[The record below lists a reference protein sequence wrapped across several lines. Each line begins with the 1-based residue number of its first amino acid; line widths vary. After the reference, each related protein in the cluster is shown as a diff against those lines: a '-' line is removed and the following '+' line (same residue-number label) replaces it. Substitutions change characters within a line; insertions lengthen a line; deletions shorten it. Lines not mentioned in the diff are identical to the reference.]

1 MMIVELRP
9 HIGQMATAVGVVDV
23 EHDQWI
29 VLAGVEK
36 DQVRQV
42 GYLGKKPGSK
52 VQPIVSLPNSV
63 WESITKELAKLPQL
77 AGVKQPD
84 VVSYSTVVFMD
95 DSEQQDED
103 SEDGDE

>member
-1 MMIVELRP
+1 MIVELRP

-52 VQPIVSLPNSV
+52 IQPVVSLPDSV
-63 WESITKELAKLPQL
+63 WSSIASELAKLPQL
-77 AGVKQPD
+77 NGGDAPG
-84 VVSYSTVVFMD
+84 VVSYSTVVFIE
-95 DSEQQDED
+95 DSESHAEGE
-103 SEDGDE
+103 EDGDE